1 TFGASDVPQTAAEL
15 EKGGN
20 LVQWPMV
27 MGGIVPVI
35 NLDGVKSGDIT
46 LDGPT
51 LAKIFLGEVKT
62 WDDAAIKKLNP
73 SATLPSTPILVVHR
87 SDGSG

>member
-1 TFGASDVPQTAAEL
+1 
-15 EKGGN
+15 
-20 LVQWPMV
+20 MV

-35 NLDGVKSGDIT
+35 NVEGVEPGEIV

-51 LAKIFLGEVKT
+51 LAKIFLGAITK

-73 SATLPSTPILVVHR
+73 NAKLPSRPLPSCIAPTDRAPP
-87 SDGSG
+87 STSPTT